1 MTKIKEQTKA
11 RIVTTIEVTE
21 IPDGA
26 EERYIER
33 FLSPHTL
40 MLNRKVYIYPEVHA
54 ALSRMVKGLDRH
66 GVSIA
71 SYASE
76 IILEH
81 IARNNAVMR
90 SVHERNRKDLF

>member
-1 MTKIKEQTKA
+1 MTKNKS
-11 RIVTTIEVTE
+11 RIVTTIEVAE

-33 FLSPHTL
+33 FLSPHEVRSQNKTYL
-40 MLNRKVYIYPEVHA
+40 YPEVHA
-54 ALSRMVKGLDRH
+54 ALSRMVRAINKS
-66 GVSIA
+66 GVSIS

-90 SVHERNRKDLF
+90 SVYNQNHKDLF